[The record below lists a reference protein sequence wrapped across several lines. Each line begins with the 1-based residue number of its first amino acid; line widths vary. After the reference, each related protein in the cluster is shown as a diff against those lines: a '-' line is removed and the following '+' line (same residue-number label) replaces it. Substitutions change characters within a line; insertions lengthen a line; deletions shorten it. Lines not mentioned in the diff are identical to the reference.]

1 MIDFLKV
8 LRFSFPVPVVG
19 LSASFRSLA
28 VFLIIVYTIRSSI
41 YKTIYGYSSLNTTIY
56 VGYKC
61 LRTAF
66 NIYKNIIYLPSLI
79 HSTRRKPKTR
89 IPQRKSKNKTSTSV
103 RRLSLKRNSTN
114 QKANSKIE
122 IVFLLACFGFLI
134 QSNKFS
140 KRTIIQKTTYLQ

>member
-1 MIDFLKV
+1 MDH
-8 LRFSFPVPVVG
+8 
-19 LSASFRSLA
+19 
-28 VFLIIVYTIRSSI
+28 
-41 YKTIYGYSSLNTTIY
+41 SSLNTTIY

-66 NIYKNIIYLPSLI
+66 KIYKNIIYLPSLI
-79 HSTRRKPKTR
+79 HSTRRKAKTR

-140 KRTIIQKTTYLQ
+140 KRTIKANTHEGFCSRSMLQVHFARVSTHEGAFSSSLNLLRELAPKY

>member
-41 YKTIYGYSSLNTTIY
+41 YKTICGSFFIKYHYLCGLQ
-56 VGYKC
+56 C

-66 NIYKNIIYLPSLI
+66 KMYKNIIYLPSLI
-79 HSTRRKPKTR
+79 HSARRKPKTR

-114 QKANSKIE
+114 QKSNSKIE